1 MVFLSADLS
10 SWLVYISIMITVGL
24 YEAKTRLSKL
34 IRDAETGQ
42 DVVITR
48 HGKPVVRLVPVNDT
62 ALERELGHFR
72 DGVWIAEDFDETP
85 EEFGDYL

>member
-1 MVFLSADLS
+1 
-10 SWLVYISIMITVGL
+10 MITVGL
-24 YEAKTRLSKL
+24 YEAKTRLSEL

-48 HGKPVVRLVPVNDT
+48 HGKPAVRLVAVT
-62 ALERELGHFR
+62 ETTVQRELGHYR
-72 DGVWIAEDFDETP
+72 DTVWVAEDFDETP